1 MNDRDLNQFVP
12 QNGMDVIGA
21 DGEKIGGIDGVER
34 EYFVVRKGFFFP
46 QDHYIPMTA
55 ISSYD
60 DNAVYLNVT
69 KDEALEQEW
78 HSPPAGGVD
87 TTTTGDQDM
96 LINAEG
102 GAYGG
107 GNVPPEDTGTIIG
120 DSGEVGVTQDRTAAE
135 YAPEDT
141 LAGIDTTD
149 TNVDDRLDYAANVDN
164 ADRDLGVERD
174 REDQTIDVHQ
184 EELVAGTHPVERG
197 EVRVNKRVVE
207 EEQSLDVPVTEEEV
221 NVTRRRVDRPATVD
235 DHAFEEGTI
244 EVPLRGEDVDVEKRN
259 RVVEEVDIDKTART
273 RTEHVSDTVRREEV
287 DVEGD
292 NVDIENTTPD
302 QLDDTDSGTR

>member
-1 MNDRDLNQFVP
+1 MDDRNLSQFVP

-34 EYFVVRKGFFFP
+34 DYFVVRKGFFFP

-60 DNAVYLNVT
+60 DDAVYLNVT

-78 HSPPAGGVD
+78 QNPPGGSYE
-87 TTTTGDQDM
+87 TTTRGDQET
-96 LINAEG
+96 LINTEG

-107 GNVPPEDTGTIIG
+107 GNVPPEATGTIIE
-120 DSGEVGVTQDRTAAE
+120 DSGDVGVTADRPAAE

-141 LAGIDTTD
+141 LAGVGTTD
-149 TNVDDRLDYAANVDN
+149 QNVNDRLDTAAQVDDL
-164 ADRDLGVERD
+164 DRGVERD
-174 REDQTIDVHQ
+174 REDQTIDVHE
-184 EELVAGTHPVERG
+184 EELVAGTRPVERG

-221 NVTRRRVDRPATVD
+221 DVTRRRVDRPATAD

-244 EVPLRGEDVDVEKRN
+244 EVPLRGEEVDVEKRN

-273 RTEHVSDTVRREEV
+273 RTEHVADTVRREEV

-292 NVDIENTTPD
+292 NVDIETNTRDTPP
-302 QLDDTDSGTR
+302 R